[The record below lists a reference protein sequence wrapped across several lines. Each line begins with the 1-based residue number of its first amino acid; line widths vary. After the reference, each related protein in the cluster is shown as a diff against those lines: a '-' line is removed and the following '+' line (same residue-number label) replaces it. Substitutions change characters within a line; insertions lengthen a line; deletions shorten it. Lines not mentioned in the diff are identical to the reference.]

1 MKNKQ
6 IHKKPE
12 QNTGSL
18 IYTIRHVYTC
28 QYWTLSSVVFR
39 SSVFSAVK
47 LLSEQFR
54 NLTRIQK
61 FAKIHKMK
69 HKKKHKNLVRNA
81 DSLRIS
87 NTNVYTY

>member
-1 MKNKQ
+1 MFILVN
-6 IHKKPE
+6 I
-12 QNTGSL
+12 GRFL
-18 IYTIRHVYTC
+18 LLFFV
-28 QYWTLSSVVFR
+28 LLL
-39 SSVFSAVK
+39 FSAVK